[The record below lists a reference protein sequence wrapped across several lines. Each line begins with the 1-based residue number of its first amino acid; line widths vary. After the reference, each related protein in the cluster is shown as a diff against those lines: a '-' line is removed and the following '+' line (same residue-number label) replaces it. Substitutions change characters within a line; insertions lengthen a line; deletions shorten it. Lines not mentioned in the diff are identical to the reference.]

1 MGGSVSNCSRNQD
14 DANSGLLDRLSA
26 GTPLVSGLAGFSGSK
41 SPLETEVKIL
51 ESPSVLKPTYD
62 FVKKSKTERGER
74 TSWTFLDWR
83 DKNLQIDL
91 VKDTS
96 ILNITYRDTDPE
108 LVLPVIERI
117 SRDYQRYSGSER
129 KRGLDQGVDYLKSRL
144 PS

>member
-1 MGGSVSNCSRNQD
+1 MD
-14 DANSGLLDRLSA
+14 ISGL
-26 GTPLVSGLAGFSGSK
+26 G
-41 SPLETEVKIL
+41 
-51 ESPSVLKPTYD
+51 
-62 FVKKSKTERGER
+62 
-74 TSWTFLDWR
+74 

-129 KRGLDQGVDYLKSRL
+129 KRGLDQGVDYLKKQVAELNEQSQISMRKAQTYAL
-144 PS
+144 NNGLGLQDGMPTVATGQGQELLSKPAAKQPKTASMT